1 MRILMLVLAVTIHE
15 FCHAWVAYRC
25 GDPTPRVTGRITLN
39 PVAHFDPLGF
49 LCMLFAPFGWGK
61 PVMVNPLNFRHPR
74 RDDVL
79 VSAAGPLSNIAA
91 ALAFGILFRVGAHHG
106 YLNTDFGHSLA
117 RLLLLGVQ
125 INLGLAFFNLIPLSP
140 LDGSHVLQGLLPR
153 DSARRFESFS
163 RYGPATLL
171 ILIFFGG
178 GLLNAVL
185 GPPIRFFFGLFTGWG
200 Y

>member
-1 MRILMLVLAVTIHE
+1 
-15 FCHAWVAYRC
+15 
-25 GDPTPRVTGRITLN
+25 
-39 PVAHFDPLGF
+39 
-49 LCMLFAPFGWGK
+49 
-61 PVMVNPLNFRHPR
+61 MVNPLNFRHPR

-91 ALAFGILFRVGAHHG
+91 ALAFGILYRLMPPA
-106 YLNTDFGHSLA
+106 GHQFEWSFLHML
-117 RLLLLGVQ
+117 RLGVQ

-153 DSARRFESFS
+153 DSARKFEDFS
-163 RYGPATLL
+163 RFAPAILL
-171 ILIFFGG
+171 AIIFLGDD
-178 GLLNAVL
+178 LLNAVL